1 MLTDFIFSETT
12 EEGKVYTTWIELQN
26 ISYWSTHIPHSNNI
40 LDVTTS
46 SCTWQNKKAHSMSKQ
61 SYNFK
66 QELTMHQNEEKMAQT
81 PLQSKQKI
89 LRKQSKQRDSS
100 ESSKTGKTNLC
111 MKSTY
116 FEVKKPM

>member
-1 MLTDFIFSETT
+1 
-12 EEGKVYTTWIELQN
+12 
-26 ISYWSTHIPHSNNI
+26 
-40 LDVTTS
+40 
-46 SCTWQNKKAHSMSKQ
+46 MSKQ
-61 SYNFK
+61 SYNFI

-116 FEVKKPM
+116 FEVKQPM